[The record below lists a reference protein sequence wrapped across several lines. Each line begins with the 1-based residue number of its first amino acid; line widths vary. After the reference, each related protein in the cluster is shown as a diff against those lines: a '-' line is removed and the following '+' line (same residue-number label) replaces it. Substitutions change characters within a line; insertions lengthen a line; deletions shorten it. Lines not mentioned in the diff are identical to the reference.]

1 LSVET
6 QKFASLQVFNT
17 AFRKKFLPLR
27 LEILILYTMALRFSF
42 FKIPQ
47 HKRFEY
53 TPRIW
58 DPAKEEREERL
69 KKIREE
75 LGIIN
80 NTSGGKPYIP
90 NIKGSFRREYEQNR
104 KGKKQFN
111 YNRIRSYIIIGTI
124 LLLCI
129 IFFYFTR
136 IFSYLFNTEKQGN
149 SEYIEQMEFYE

>member
-1 LSVET
+1 M
-6 QKFASLQVFNT
+6 FPY
-17 AFRKKFLPLR
+17 RKKAVPLR
-27 LEILILYTMALRFSF
+27 LEFFRIKIMAFRFSF
-42 FKIPQ
+42 LKIPQ

-69 KKIREE
+69 KQIREE

-80 NTSGGKPYIP
+80 HTSDGKPYVP
-90 NIKGSFRREYEQNR
+90 NIKGSFKKEYEQSR
-104 KGKKQFN
+104 KKGKMFEYGK
-111 YNRIRSYIIIGTI
+111 IRSYIIIGTI

-136 IFSYLFNTEKQGN
+136 IYPYLFSDASENNNKQ
-149 SEYIEQMEFYE
+149 EQTEFYE